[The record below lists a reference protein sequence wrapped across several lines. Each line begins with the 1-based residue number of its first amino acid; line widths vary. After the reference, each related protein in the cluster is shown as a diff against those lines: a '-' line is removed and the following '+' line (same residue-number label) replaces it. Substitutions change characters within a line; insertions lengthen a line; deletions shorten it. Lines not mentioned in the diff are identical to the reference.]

1 MGYFDGLTNAS
12 FRKDAQ
18 GRDVFYP
25 YGSRGRGRIIPD
37 AETADRLRTSIK
49 RLYILLLALIPLLL
63 AIVRLAHDSVLYLLL
78 LVLAVTALTA
88 GYVQHL
94 TRGLPYSE
102 ERLTYRESLQNSLR
116 GHSRLSLI
124 LLAIVSALFVALG
137 GFILSLAPAQN
148 FWLALLL
155 IVFFGLC
162 LLVFLG
168 ALILKLRQ
176 ESTGT

>member
-25 YGSRGRGRIIPD
+25 YGTHGRGRIITD
-37 AETADRLRTSIK
+37 AETAERLRRSIK
-49 RLYILLLALIPLLL
+49 RLYILLLAIIPLLI
-63 AIVRLAHDSVLYLLL
+63 AIVRLAHDSVIYLVL

-88 GYVQHL
+88 GYVQQL

-116 GHSRLSLI
+116 GHSKLGLVF
-124 LLAIVSALFVALG
+124 LAVVSAGFVALG
-137 GFILSLAPAQN
+137 GFILALAPAEN
-148 FWLALLL
+148 LALALVL

-168 ALILKLRQ
+168 ALILKSRQ
-176 ESTGT
+176 ERTGT